1 METHDPSL
9 CNLDAWL
16 LTVCSSVSAIIAGT
30 VFLIFG

>member
-9 CNLDAWL
+9 CDLDTWL
-16 LTVCSSVSAIIAGT
+16 LSLCSGVSAMIAGT